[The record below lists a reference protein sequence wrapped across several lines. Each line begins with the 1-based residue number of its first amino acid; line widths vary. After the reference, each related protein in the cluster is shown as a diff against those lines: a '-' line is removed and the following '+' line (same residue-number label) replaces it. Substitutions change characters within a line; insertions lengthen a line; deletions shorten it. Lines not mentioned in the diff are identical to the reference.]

1 MNEAIIFFLGAMGG
15 GMAQPCADFIISRV
29 VEAFEKADS

>member
-15 GMAQPCADFIISRV
+15 GIV
-29 VEAFEKADS
+29 VSAFFCLFLANRER